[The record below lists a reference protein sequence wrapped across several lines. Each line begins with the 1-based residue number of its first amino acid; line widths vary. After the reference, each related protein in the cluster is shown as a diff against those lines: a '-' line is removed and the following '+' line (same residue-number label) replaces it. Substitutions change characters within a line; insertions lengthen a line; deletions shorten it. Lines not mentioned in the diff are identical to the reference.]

1 MRRTDLLHSAGYRT
15 EATAV
20 ALAREYRSVWR
31 QYLLTLLAIAFMTAF
46 ATSHASAGSEDEN
59 YRVVGNLAVYLGVLP
74 AVDAGRK
81 DAWS

>member
-1 MRRTDLLHSAGYRT
+1 MLRSAGYRS
-15 EATAV
+15 EATAL
-20 ALAREYRSVWR
+20 ALAREHRSVCR
-31 QYLLTLLAIAFMTAF
+31 QCLLTLLAIAFMTAF

-59 YRVVGNLAVYLGVLP
+59 YRAVDNLAVYLGVLP